1 MAKLT
6 TAARK
11 ALPPS
16 EFALPARKGKDGKN
30 AAGRGAFPI
39 PNKSHAR
46 AALRDAP
53 HAEHVGDITSSEER
67 MVERKARAKLGEG
80 SGRRDPTHADFE
92 RVGRESHGKY

>member
-11 ALPPS
+11 AMPRS
-16 EFALPARKGKDGKN
+16 EFALPARKGMDGKN
-30 AAGRGAFPI
+30 SAGRGAFPI

-53 HAEHVGDITSSEER
+53 HAEHAGDITRSQER
-67 MVERKARAKLGEG
+67 IVERKARAKLGEKEPREPR
-80 SGRRDPTHADFE
+80 SHAEFE
-92 RVGRESHGKY
+92 RLGR

>member
-11 ALPPS
+11 AMPSS
-16 EFALPARKGKDGKN
+16 EFALPARKGADGKN

-53 HAEHVGDITSSEER
+53 HAEHAGDITASQEHT
-67 MVERKARAKLGEG
+67 VERKARAKLGEPRG
-80 SGRRDPTHADFE
+80 GRDPTHADFE
-92 RVGRESHGKY
+92 RIGRERHGKW

>member
-11 ALPPS
+11 AMPRS
-16 EFALPARKGKDGKN
+16 EFALPARKGAGGKN
-30 AAGRGAFPI
+30 SAGRGAFPI

-53 HAEHVGDITSSEER
+53 HAEDSGDITKAQER
-67 MVERKARAKLGEG
+67 TVERKARAKLGE
-80 SGRRDPTHADFE
+80 SDAHEPRSHAEFEKLGR
-92 RVGRESHGKY
+92 